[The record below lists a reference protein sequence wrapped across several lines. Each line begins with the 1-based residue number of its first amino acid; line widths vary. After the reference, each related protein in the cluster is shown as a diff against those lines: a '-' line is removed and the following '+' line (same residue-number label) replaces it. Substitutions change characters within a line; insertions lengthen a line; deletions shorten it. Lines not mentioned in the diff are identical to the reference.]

1 LREGVNLAS
10 FNDARC
16 PKCNKRVGWL
26 GDLKDRPPCPQ
37 CGHQIPLE
45 ELERA
50 EEEMRAAEEKLLDEK
65 GKKTFE

>member
-1 LREGVNLAS
+1 MS

-16 PKCNKRVGWL
+16 PKCDKKISWT

-50 EEEMRAAEEKLLDEK
+50 EKEMQEFRDSILGEEEDEEDS
-65 GKKTFE
+65 